1 MSETLNHS
9 STDDDSANALG
20 ISPELLAMLVCPV
33 DKGTLQVTDRALV
46 CTTCHR
52 EYPVED
58 GIPNMVV
65 D

>member
-1 MSETLNHS
+1 MNDGTEHRPSNDQAANELN
-9 STDDDSANALG
+9 
-20 ISPELLAMLVCPV
+20 ISPQLLRMLVCPI
-33 DKGTLQVTDRALV
+33 DKGTLEVKDRALV

-52 EYPVED
+52 SYPVED